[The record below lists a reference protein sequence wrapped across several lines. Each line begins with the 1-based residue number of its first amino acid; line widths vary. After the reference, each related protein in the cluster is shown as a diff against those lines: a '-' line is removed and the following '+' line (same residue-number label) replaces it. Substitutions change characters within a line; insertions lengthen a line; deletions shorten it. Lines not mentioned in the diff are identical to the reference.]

1 MFRLRRW
8 FRSAAMLALLSAL
21 GCGGSFF
28 VASSNG
34 QLLIFVSVDPSVAD
48 PMHFSSAQVQFTAR
62 GMFNMS
68 PDVVSSLSG
77 VMWTIDHPAF
87 SGMPDLGHAFIDQN
101 GVATCAPGFVGT
113 ARVFATA
120 AADPSRP
127 VSAQNS
133 KVGTA
138 QLVCP

>member
-1 MFRLRRW
+1 MFRLRAW
-8 FRSAAMLALLSAL
+8 FPSAAMLALLSAL
-21 GCGGSFF
+21 GCGSSFF

-34 QLLIFVSVDPSVAD
+34 QLLLFVSVDPSVAD
-48 PMHFSSAQVQFTAR
+48 PIHFSSAQVQFTAR

-68 PDVVSSLSG
+68 PSVVSPLSDVV
-77 VMWTIDHPAF
+77 WTIDRPAL

-101 GVATCAPGFVGT
+101 GVATCAPGFAGT
-113 ARVFATA
+113 AQVFATA

-127 VSAQNS
+127 VSLQNS